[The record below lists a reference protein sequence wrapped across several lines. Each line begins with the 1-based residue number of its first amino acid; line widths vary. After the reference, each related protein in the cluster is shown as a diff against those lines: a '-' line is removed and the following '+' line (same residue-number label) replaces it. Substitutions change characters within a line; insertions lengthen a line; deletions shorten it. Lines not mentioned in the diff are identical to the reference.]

1 MCSFLMIRCYFY
13 NEFLFYLVSQILSI
27 VFLNTRD
34 EIVLCSLVKVI
45 ETLWVLLSQECFTLL
60 YTRYDWKY
68 IYENGVTFVMYF
80 CKKVEVSYSD
90 TKLKIKLQNT

>member
-60 YTRYDWKY
+60 YTRYD
-68 IYENGVTFVMYF
+68 
-80 CKKVEVSYSD
+80 
-90 TKLKIKLQNT
+90 

>member
-27 VFLNTRD
+27 VFLNIRD

-45 ETLWVLLSQECFTLL
+45 ETLWVLLLQECFTLL
-60 YTRYDWKY
+60 YTRYD
-68 IYENGVTFVMYF
+68 
-80 CKKVEVSYSD
+80 
-90 TKLKIKLQNT
+90 

>member
-27 VFLNTRD
+27 VFLNTCD

-60 YTRYDWKY
+60 YTRYD
-68 IYENGVTFVMYF
+68 
-80 CKKVEVSYSD
+80 
-90 TKLKIKLQNT
+90 

>member
-1 MCSFLMIRCYFY
+1 MCSFLMIRCYLY

-45 ETLWVLLSQECFTLL
+45 ETL
-60 YTRYDWKY
+60 
-68 IYENGVTFVMYF
+68 
-80 CKKVEVSYSD
+80 
-90 TKLKIKLQNT
+90 